1 MKRSLWKI
9 ILLSFPLVIGSGAA
23 NATSPPLIQPT
34 PPTTLELEIVDLN
47 LTMTGQQKLDY
58 LIESLG
64 AIKNRVTDGAT
75 MTVGATG
82 YAALGGTIVDDAF
95 NDALITQDEFDNYV
109 EAHDLVMNHDYATAT
124 NAQELFTQE
133 YQGAMNSLG
142 EAIDLLTDA
151 STEVLTATGI
161 MAAAAEADTAPEQ
174 AALQGLMGQDEYS
187 IDQAEVDAYNQAVA
201 QVEQYAQQAGAFM
214 AAANNAD
221 LTASIDSYAQV
232 NNFVVGNYTTITYT
246 QNIDEFVINWD
257 DDGFGSGW
265 QGYLTDDMVSATEL
279 FTAGEYVE
287 QYGTMPN

>member
-1 MKRSLWKI
+1 MKKN
-9 ILLSFPLVIGSGAA
+9 LLKTLALSCPLVIGSGLA
-23 NATSPPLIQPT
+23 NAEVILVVEPT
-34 PPTTLELEIVDLN
+34 PPTYEVEMVDLN
-47 LTMTGQQKLDY
+47 LTMTGQEKLDY

-64 AIKNRVTDGAT
+64 AIKNRVMDGAT

-95 NDALITQDEFDNYV
+95 NDALITETELSNYL

-124 NAQELFTQE
+124 TAQELFTQE
-133 YQGAMNSLG
+133 YQGAMNSLD

-161 MAAAAEADTAPEQ
+161 MEAAAAADTAPEQ
-174 AALQGLMGQDEYS
+174 AALQGLMGQEEYQ

-201 QVEQYAQQAGAFM
+201 QVENYAQQAGAFM
-214 AAANNAD
+214 AAANNAE
-221 LTASIDSYAQV
+221 LTASIDSYATV
-232 NNFVVGNYTTITYT
+232 NNFVVGNYTAITYT

-257 DDGFGSGW
+257 NDGFGSGW
-265 QGYLTDDMVSATEL
+265 QGYLTEDMVSAEDL
-279 FTAGEYVE
+279 FSAGENVE

>member
-1 MKRSLWKI
+1 MKMKRSLWKI

-23 NATSPPLIQPT
+23 NATSPPPQSTVLTIDL
-34 PPTTLELEIVDLN
+34 TL
-47 LTMTGQQKLDY
+47 TGQEKLDA
-58 LIESLG
+58 LIASLG
-64 AIKNRVTDGAT
+64 AIKNRITDVGT
-75 MTVGATG
+75 MTVGAVG

-95 NDALITQDEFDNYV
+95 DDGLITQAELDDYLA
-109 EAHDLVMNHDYATAT
+109 AHDLVINHDYETAT
-124 NAQELFTQE
+124 TAQQLFTQE
-133 YQGAMNSLG
+133 YQGAMNDLDA
-142 EAIDLLTDA
+142 AIDLLADA
-151 STEVLTATGI
+151 SAEILTATGI
-161 MAAAAEADTAPEQ
+161 METAAIADTSPEQ
-174 AALQGLMGQDEYS
+174 TALQGMMGTDEYS

-201 QVEQYAQQAGAFM
+201 QVENYAQQAGAFM